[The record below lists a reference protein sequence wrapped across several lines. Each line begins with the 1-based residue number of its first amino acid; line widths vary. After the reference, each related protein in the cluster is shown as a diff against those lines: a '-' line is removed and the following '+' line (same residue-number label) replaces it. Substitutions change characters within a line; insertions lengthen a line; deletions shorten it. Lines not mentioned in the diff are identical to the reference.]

1 MLLEFSVTNF
11 RSIKEKQTLSFLK
24 TKLKS
29 DNLGGNYTTITLSTG
44 KTLDVLNTAV
54 IYGANASGKS
64 NIVLALDVMVD
75 IIRGKHIIP
84 FDDSEIY
91 NIVPFLLDRDSKNFP
106 TELEIDFIDSNGVR
120 FVYGFSV
127 TREKIIDEWLY
138 QYPKGRPQ
146 VLIDR
151 ENTNTWGTTT
161 ALKGHKKTWQQN
173 TIDNRLFLNVAKDL
187 NSEQLNNVYNSILS
201 IKPIL
206 DDFNKD
212 NTSRKLNNNKEYK
225 SNVLNF
231 INIADKNIIDIEVK
245 EDEDYIFYPPH
256 EEYDQFDVYITRKI
270 DDSIIKFNIYKES
283 SGTQKIFALVS
294 QWLDVLENGYTLILD
309 ELQNSLHPKLV
320 EYLVKMF
327 HNPKLNKNGAQL
339 IFTTHETSLLDQNI
353 FRRDQI
359 WFCEKENNATEVF
372 SLADFKVRKGV
383 DDIEKA
389 YLSGRYGAVPNL

>member
-29 DNLGGNYTTITLSTG
+29 DNLDGNYTTITLSTG

-64 NIVLALDVMVD
+64 NIVLALTTMLNT
-75 IIRGKHIIP
+75 IIDSFNYKQNENIP
-84 FDDSEIY
+84 
-91 NIVPFLLDRDSKNFP
+91 NIDNFAFGSNKE
-106 TELEIDFIDSNGVR
+106 TEFEIDFINQQGVR
-120 FVYGFSV
+120 FVYGFL
-127 TREKIIDEWLY
+127 TTKEKIIDEWLY

-146 VLIDR
+146 NLIDR
-151 ENTNTWGTTT
+151 ENTNTWGEMT
-161 ALKGHKKTWQQN
+161 ALSGQKKLLQITTKDVSLFLSTAYQFNNEALSKIYDNLTQIRGVMGDFHPKMTVDKILRDSKKQEVLDFLQAADISIDDILIEEKEIDQQN
-173 TIDNRLFLNVAKDL
+173 WSDLEINVKPQTNRIV
-187 NSEQLNNVYNSILS
+187 QISIFTLH
-201 IKPIL
+201 
-206 DDFNKD
+206 NK
-212 NTSRKLNNNKEYK
+212 
-225 SNVLNF
+225 
-231 INIADKNIIDIEVK
+231 
-245 EDEDYIFYPPH
+245 
-256 EEYDQFDVYITRKI
+256 
-270 DDSIIKFNIYKES
+270 IKFDFSSES
-283 SGTQKIFALVS
+283 SGTQKLFSLIGA
-294 QWLDVLENGYTLILD
+294 WLDVLENGYTLILD

-320 EYLVKMF
+320 RYLVKMF

-339 IFTTHETSLLDQNI
+339 IFTTHETSLLDQDI

-359 WFCEKENNATEVF
+359 WFCEKENNSTEVF

>member
-64 NIVLALDVMVD
+64 NIVLALTTMLNT
-75 IIRGKHIIP
+75 IIDSFNYKQNENIP
-84 FDDSEIY
+84 
-91 NIVPFLLDRDSKNFP
+91 NIDNFAFGSNKE
-106 TELEIDFIDSNGVR
+106 TEFEIDFINQQGVR
-120 FVYGFSV
+120 FVYGFL
-127 TREKIIDEWLY
+127 TTKEKIIDEWLY

-146 VLIDR
+146 NLIDR
-151 ENTNTWGTTT
+151 ENTNTWGEMTALSGQKKLLQTTT
-161 ALKGHKKTWQQN
+161 KDVSLFLSTAYQFNNEALSKIYDNLTQIRGVMGDFHPKMTVDKILHDSKKQEVLDFLQAADISIDDILIEEKEIDQQN
-173 TIDNRLFLNVAKDL
+173 WSDLEINVKPQTNRIV
-187 NSEQLNNVYNSILS
+187 QISIFTLH
-201 IKPIL
+201 
-206 DDFNKD
+206 NK
-212 NTSRKLNNNKEYK
+212 
-225 SNVLNF
+225 
-231 INIADKNIIDIEVK
+231 
-245 EDEDYIFYPPH
+245 
-256 EEYDQFDVYITRKI
+256 
-270 DDSIIKFNIYKES
+270 IKFDFSSES
-283 SGTQKIFALVS
+283 SGTQKLFSLIGA
-294 QWLDVLENGYTLILD
+294 WLDVLENGYTLILD

-327 HNPKLNKNGAQL
+327 HNPEINKNGAQL